1 MYDDG
6 SDAHAA
12 PENLSSKR
20 GATIGPAR
28 DRQHGGFGRRSP
40 WSSPAGVGDGRAS
53 AAKRFHQMQ
62 RIDAGSATARTAEGR
77 ADRGIFEPARCF
89 AFR

>member
-1 MYDDG
+1 MEKVGGSMRSRVVAMYDDG

-28 DRQHGGFGRRSP
+28 DRQHGGFGRRQVLVLRTCITLVKP
-40 WSSPAGVGDGRAS
+40 GR
-53 AAKRFHQMQ
+53 R
-62 RIDAGSATARTAEGR
+62 R
-77 ADRGIFEPARCF
+77 
-89 AFR
+89 

>member
-28 DRQHGGFGRRSP
+28 DRQHGGLGRRQVLVLRTCITLVKP
-40 WSSPAGVGDGRAS
+40 GR
-53 AAKRFHQMQ
+53 R
-62 RIDAGSATARTAEGR
+62 R
-77 ADRGIFEPARCF
+77 
-89 AFR
+89 